1 MALAE
6 HKTWDRHPLSS
17 SFHWLQLKVDIK
29 AETLNKQDL
38 DGKSAEG
45 LNGSLEICTHS
56 LSAYRNPEEAS
67 RSRVSSPAL
76 LRTPPKPSQFAA
88 REPTGGPVLWGAW
101 GGANWAGGAGQEPL
115 QHEPRG

>member
-17 SFHWLQLKVDIK
+17 SFHWLQLEVDIK

-67 RSRVSSPAL
+67 RSRVIPSFAQDSSKAQSVRGPGAHGW
-76 LRTPPKPSQFAA
+76 PSSVG
-88 REPTGGPVLWGAW
+88 RMG
-101 GGANWAGGAGQEPL
+101 
-115 QHEPRG
+115 RR